1 VGAAAAVTIP
11 EGQNEVLYPLNANG
25 GAVPRTWKMVVIGH
39 ADIGNGPIW
48 VSSALTDL
56 AISTP
61 YANMAIDMAA
71 AEQGKP
77 VEVVAKI
84 QQAIPFDGP
93 AKVQLVG
100 LPAGVASKELEFTKE
115 STELVFPVT
124 IDPTSPAGQH
134 ATLFCQF
141 TVVQNGESI
150 VHNSAFGGVLRID
163 PPPPAPAN
171 QPAAAAAPTPAA
183 PAEKRLTRLEKLR
196 LEQAE
201 RVKQAMYAAAGGGK

>member
-1 VGAAAAVTIP
+1 
-11 EGQNEVLYPLNANG
+11 
-25 GAVPRTWKMVVIGH
+25 MVVIGH
-39 ADIGNGPIW
+39 ADVGNGPVW

-56 AISTP
+56 SVSTP

-100 LPAGVASKELEFTKE
+100 LPAGVASKELEFTKD

-141 TVVQNGESI
+141 TVVQNGEPI

-171 QPAAAAAPTPAA
+171 QPAAAETPAPAAPT
-183 PAEKRLTRLEKLR
+183 EKRLTRLEKLR

-201 RVKQAMYAAAGGGK
+201 RVKQAMNAAAGGGK